1 MVKELRLF
9 SRRQLMTAASL
20 AASTAATASFS
31 IAYASPLRPTPEQ
44 ILGPFW
50 PTQEKPD
57 LSGDLTRVPGS
68 TGRAMGQVLH
78 VSGRVL
84 NRDGMPV
91 PNAKLDIW
99 QANSFGR
106 YRHPSDRN
114 PAPLDPNF
122 NGFAEL
128 ASDADGSYRFVTI
141 KPSPYPVAANI
152 IRPAA
157 SLFPTPSR
165 RSRRK
170 ARSSPWGLA
179 LGRERKAGAAR
190 TQSGDRV
197 LFGEMVRHRGR
208 DRRRGPFD
216 HEGSPTSWV

>member
-9 SRRQLMTAASL
+9 SRRQLMATASL
-20 AASTAATASFS
+20 AASTAAAASFG

-152 IRPAA
+152 IRPAHIHFDVTGRLNRIVTQMYFEGDPYNA
-157 SLFPTPSR
+157 SDRWLQSATRPEALIVRPQLPTPDFEPDSR
-165 RSRRK
+165 VV
-170 ARSSPWGLA
+170 
-179 LGRERKAGAAR
+179 
-190 TQSGDRV
+190 TFDIV
-197 LFGEMVRHRGR
+197 LIDG
-208 DRRRGPFD
+208 
-216 HEGSPTSWV
+216 

>member
-9 SRRQLMTAASL
+9 SRRQLMATASL
-20 AASTAATASFS
+20 AASTAAAASFG
-31 IAYASPLRPTPEQ
+31 IAYASPLRSTPGQ

-50 PTQEKPD
+50 PTQAKPD

-141 KPSPYPVAANI
+141 KPSGSN
-152 IRPAA
+152 
-157 SLFPTPSR
+157 LTLG
-165 RSRRK
+165 
-170 ARSSPWGLA
+170 ARA
-179 LGRERKAGAAR
+179 
-190 TQSGDRV
+190 
-197 LFGEMVRHRGR
+197 
-208 DRRRGPFD
+208 
-216 HEGSPTSWV
+216 

>member
-9 SRRQLMTAASL
+9 SRRQLMATASL
-20 AASTAATASFS
+20 AASTAAAASFG
-31 IAYASPLRPTPEQ
+31 IAYASQLRSTPGQ

-50 PTQEKPD
+50 PTQAKPD

-128 ASDADGSYRFVTI
+128 ASDADGSIAKSFD
-141 KPSPYPVAANI
+141 
-152 IRPAA
+152 
-157 SLFPTPSR
+157 L
-165 RSRRK
+165 
-170 ARSSPWGLA
+170 
-179 LGRERKAGAAR
+179 
-190 TQSGDRV
+190 
-197 LFGEMVRHRGR
+197 MVRGGPPGMKMKDTRGVEI
-208 DRRRGPFD
+208 D
-216 HEGSPTSWV
+216 HQFAERTTFIVAKDGKIAAEVATVNGMTPAGNVEKSLQIVQDIAAGKPVS